1 MCTLR
6 PGSTPLENLASA
18 LAAQGL
24 CSGDLDDVR
33 RELRNSRFGLVR
45 IVQQGGLAEDE
56 NLLVFVDQFEEL
68 FRFQEPRDVMES
80 EEFVQTLL
88 AAVNSFPD
96 ELVYIVLTMRS
107 DFLGECARFREL
119 AEALNRSQY
128 LIPRPTR
135 KQLQEVIEKPLHEK
149 GVGVSQALTHT
160 ILNEL
165 SDDPDQLALL
175 QHTLNRTFHEYR
187 KDNSG
192 RWNSSITIPP
202 EGWLTLSND
211 TRNRSS
217 LP

>member
-96 ELVYIVLTMRS
+96 ELGRV
-107 DFLGECARFREL
+107 
-119 AEALNRSQY
+119 
-128 LIPRPTR
+128 
-135 KQLQEVIEKPLHEK
+135 
-149 GVGVSQALTHT
+149 HT
-160 ILNEL
+160 I
-165 SDDPDQLALL
+165 
-175 QHTLNRTFHEYR
+175 
-187 KDNSG
+187 K
-192 RWNSSITIPP
+192 TI
-202 EGWLTLSND
+202 GW
-211 TRNRSS
+211 
-217 LP
+217 